1 MGGFMQAENVSMMS
15 DGELVARPRELLGE
29 ERRLTA
35 AVLVHLGEVE
45 ARRLYLP
52 AACPS
57 MHA

>member
-1 MGGFMQAENVSMMS
+1 METKWVEAMS
-15 DGELVARPRELLGE
+15 DGELVAQLVDLLRE

-45 ARRLYLP
+45 ARQLSRP

-57 MHA
+57 MFA